1 VDPVISCVVTVRQR
15 CLEKACAA
23 GVSLHCGVDSGSL
36 GALFSMSGLEE
47 RDRIKQESEKSKKI
61 SGMVEKPLYSNL
73 GHLLRLE
80 RD

>member
-1 VDPVISCVVTVRQR
+1 MDPEVSCVVTVRQC

-36 GALFSMSGLEE
+36 GAFFSRSGLEE
-47 RDRIKQESEKSKKI
+47 RNRIKQESQKSKKI
-61 SGMVEKPLYSNL
+61 SGMVEKSLYSNL
-73 GHLLRLE
+73 GYLLRLE

>member
-1 VDPVISCVVTVRQR
+1 MVTVRQR

-23 GVSLHCGVDSGSL
+23 GVPLHCGVDSGSL
-36 GALFSMSGLEE
+36 SAFFSMSGLEE
-47 RDRIKQESEKSKKI
+47 RDRIKQESEKSEKSKKI